1 MIGPKSLIRSVIR
14 RFVHL
19 MYGEHPLDR
28 LRRDIRQVDRRREKQ
43 AAALRDTLSGLDSGL
58 SEANQRLDQTAS
70 LAHVDGKVSEFLS
83 ESASGFKARD
93 VALSKVRSELTKQ
106 TERISQ
112 MDSFLGD
119 ADSRAESLPDRL
131 ALILGE
137 LDVLLV
143 AVEAGAEA
151 RQQLQEDATRYQ
163 SELKAATRLAESL
176 WSEVGEH
183 NDSREALSQQV
194 GELQT
199 QYSEVSSR
207 QRWAL
212 DGVKKLAKSVRDE
225 LVDHKESRTV
235 VSQQVA
241 DLMERIAEVSHRM
254 DSSAEVSHRMD
265 SSVNELTSRAAD
277 ERDERDERE
286 TVLLARH
293 QDLEQM
299 VGELKVLVGMA
310 GESTLDRLGSLD
322 LQAEQF
328 AEQLTL
334 IKGSEIQSKIAAID
348 KSRQGLLDRVAKLES
363 QLDDVVPANSDKGQ
377 LVMASLKDAVDE
389 AGVAAGRDRRLLH
402 DLRAWSEAIS
412 SLDLDVR
419 LAQWDRSQ
427 ASLERLEA
435 KLEEVTEGVDESH
448 EAGRKIAEQVRRL
461 RARVETLESSP
472 ASSTG
477 GQVLSE
483 LQETIKDI
491 EAIHGRSNEHIRKV
505 DSLGRR
511 TRDLVRRHLENHH
524 CAGFVPDPWL
534 ESARDRHLGQRCFLL
549 GSGPS
554 LASLDPAQLDG
565 EVVMSL
571 NGASQLEGLR
581 SDYFMTV
588 AHEWWQQ
595 NVQWLDSQKVGTRRF
610 LPPYVGCCD
619 DGIPTSRMRVASAAE
634 ATIRGLDVPQA
645 FGLDAARLIYLGGTV
660 VFPALQVLFYLG
672 FAEVVLLGIDHSYA
686 HADEEAVQK
695 SVPSSS
701 LEHFKPDYYTDPLRI
716 HCDIP
721 AMERAYRMA
730 LGAWEVDG
738 RRLLNATPNT
748 RLDIIPRAD
757 LATVLGQRSGRE
769 SSTTGTTRKTST
781 TGSAK
786 KASSKK
792 KSASRKKK
800 ATVRKRTRT

>member
-254 DSSAEVSHRMD
+254 DSS
-265 SSVNELTSRAAD
+265 VNELTSRAAD

-472 ASSTG
+472 ASSTD

-524 CAGFVPDPWL
+524 SAGFVPDPWL

-595 NVQWLDSQKVGTRRF
+595 NIQWLDSQKVGTRRF

-619 DGIPTSRMRVASAAE
+619 DGIPTSRMRVASPAE

-645 FGLDAARLIYLGGTV
+645 FCSDAARLVYLGGTV

-686 HADEEAVQK
+686 HADEEAVQN

-730 LGAWEVDG
+730 LGAWEVGG

-748 RLDIIPRAD
+748 RLDIIPQVD